1 MKIRINGNTLR
12 LRLSKTD
19 LKDLEVNGTVSQS
32 IGFADSELVY
42 SLKQS
47 NGSQIDAT
55 FMGNRID
62 VQVPKETLENWIATN
77 EVGFD
82 ATLYFANNNLYILV
96 EKDFKCSI
104 DRGEDESDLFDPM

>member
-19 LKDLEVNGTVSQS
+19 LKNLEVSGTVRQS

-42 SLKQS
+42 SLTQ
-47 NGSQIDAT
+47 GDRSQIDAT
-55 FMGNRID
+55 FMSNRID
-62 VQVPKETLENWIATN
+62 VQVPKGILENWIATD

-82 ATLYFANNNLYILV
+82 STLHFANNDLYILV

-104 DRGEDESDLFDPM
+104 DRREDESDLFDPM